1 MIQRGEKI
9 AVVSRRTND
18 DYYRAGGA
26 TVVILTVTHVTK
38 AGFILVEH
46 GGWFAPE
53 EEGIEWSC
61 EEHVDALRVA
71 VAL

>member
-1 MIQRGEKI
+1 MIRRGEKI
-9 AVVSRRTND
+9 AIVSRMTND
-18 DYYRAGGA
+18 DYYRGMS
-26 TVVILTVTHVTK
+26 TVVVIRTVTHVTK
-38 AGFILVEH
+38 AGFILIEH

-53 EEGIEWSC
+53 EEGIEWSR